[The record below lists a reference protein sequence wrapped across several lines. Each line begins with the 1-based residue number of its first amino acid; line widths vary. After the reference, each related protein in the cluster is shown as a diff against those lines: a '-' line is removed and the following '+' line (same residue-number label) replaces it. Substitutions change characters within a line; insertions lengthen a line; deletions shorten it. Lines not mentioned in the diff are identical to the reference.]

1 MAKQRVRARKI
12 ATQAN
17 MGLLMAPKTSAVA
30 PSTSKINKVILE
42 DTLENLIKNFKK
54 LKMKMSG

>member
-17 MGLLMAPKTSAVA
+17 MGLLMVPKTSAVA